1 MDVINRVYGTLVCV
15 RELYVP
21 HVENH
26 VDVWKLL
33 LGTPVHDISVDLF
46 VTCPPGDPSDP
57 GTRAGLGAAGAD
69 VRVQTNEAAAPEA
82 ADGAGEQAEGGDGR
96 APAEAGQ
103 RAGEPEE
110 QLLHRGR
117 QTGEEAPGHPGEG
130 GETSAARL
138 LHQ

>member
-1 MDVINRVYGTLVCV
+1 M
-15 RELYVP
+15 
-21 HVENH
+21 
-26 VDVWKLL
+26 LL
-33 LGTPVHDISVDLF
+33 IGTPVHDISVDLF

-57 GTRAGLGAAGAD
+57 GTRAGLGSAGAD

-110 QLLHRGR
+110 QFLH
-117 QTGEEAPGHPGEG
+117 
-130 GETSAARL
+130 
-138 LHQ
+138 